1 LEKDQSKESAA
12 RNKLEQELNAKI
24 AKLEQ
29 QLKDGENLLEKRD
42 AEIAQLRIKAPVA
55 DKKAGPVKPQVGVN
69 RQAAQT
75 KGADDKSSVEED
87 VRKKLHQFQYAVKY
101 LEDQIKEKDRL
112 LGLMAKKGVQSKGAN
127 SKDPMD
133 EDLKKKVQQ
142 LERTVKYLE
151 EQTKEKDGLLS
162 LMAKRNRELADA
174 KSKVEEKLQ
183 TSDVQNT
190 GDQTANGS

>member
-1 LEKDQSKESAA
+1 
-12 RNKLEQELNAKI
+12 
-24 AKLEQ
+24 
-29 QLKDGENLLEKRD
+29 
-42 AEIAQLRIKAPVA
+42 
-55 DKKAGPVKPQVGVN
+55 
-69 RQAAQT
+69 
-75 KGADDKSSVEED
+75 
-87 VRKKLHQFQYAVKY
+87 
-101 LEDQIKEKDRL
+101 
-112 LGLMAKKGVQSKGAN
+112 
-127 SKDPMD
+127 MD

-190 GDQTANGS
+190 GDQTAHGS